1 MDQVERDRWIQD
13 YYAKQFSEADRLVT
27 RSANGQL
34 EFVRVQQL
42 VSARLDRHSRVLD
55 VGGGTGVHAQWL
67 AGTGHTVC
75 MVDPVPEQVAIAN
88 RVSSQI
94 QALVGDARDLQ
105 FDDESF
111 DAVLLLGPLYHLQ
124 ERGDRVRAWQ
134 EALRVLTPGG
144 IVFGAGI
151 SRAAAALKMVFARSF
166 RDIPA
171 EALIDLLENG
181 SDSKQAPTTGF
192 PGGHHHTAVEL
203 AGEATDAGFENVVTV
218 GIEGPA
224 GLGLEMLAPTKAL
237 VSAGNVIADAAQSA
251 PPIADLSPHLMS
263 IGTKPLNTTS

>member
-1 MDQVERDRWIQD
+1 MDQVERDQWIQD

-34 EFVRVQQL
+34 EFLRVQQL
-42 VSARLDRHSRVLD
+42 VSTRLDPHSRVLD

-67 AGTGHTVC
+67 ANAGHTVT
-75 MVDPVPEQVAIAN
+75 MIDPVPEQVASAN
-88 RVSSQI
+88 QAAPQVH
-94 QALVGDARDLQ
+94 ALVGDARDLQ
-105 FDDESF
+105 FDDDSF

-124 ERGDRVRAWQ
+124 EWSDRLRAWQ

-166 RDIPA
+166 RNIPA
-171 EALIDLLENG
+171 DALIDLLENG
-181 SDSKQAPTTGF
+181 SDKKQAPTTGF

-203 AGEATDAGFENVVTV
+203 ADEAADAGFENVVTV

-224 GLGLEMLAPTKAL
+224 GLGLEMLAPEQAL
-237 VSAGNVIADAAQSA
+237 VSAGNVIADAAHAA
-251 PPIADLSPHLMS
+251 PLVADLSPHLVS
-263 IGTKPLNTTS
+263 IGNKPPRHE